1 MEYIN
6 KLSNFLSNILGV
18 ETDYIKLTII
28 SIEILI
34 VIYFVKIITK
44 KIYSKSNV
52 SGKKKFTYNRSIQ
65 MILNVISFILILLV
79 WSEKLQN
86 IITLISFISAG
97 LTIAIREIIFN
108 FFAGIYIKFSKPFEL
123 EDRIEIDG
131 IRGDVIKIN
140 ALGFEVLDVQEKEKG
155 EQSTGKI
162 THIPNSKVFQEPLK
176 NYVKAFKYIW
186 DEIMIDIDINSDL
199 EKTKEIIYNILR
211 EDEILKTI
219 PGKMEDAIDDVTVEY
234 RIYYNELMPIIYT
247 KIVKDHIELS
257 IRFLV
262 HPKKARNVE
271 NNIYEKILEE
281 YKNGNIEL
289 IVKEGNK
296 V

>member
-162 THIPNSKVFQEPLK
+162 THVPNSKVFQEPLK

-186 DEIMIDIDINSDL
+186 DEITIDININSDL
-199 EKTKEIIYNILR
+199 EKTKEIIYNILK

-219 PGKMEDAIDDVTVEY
+219 PEKMEDAIDDVTVEY
-234 RIYYNELMPIIYT
+234 RIYYNEPMPIIYT
-247 KIVKDHIELS
+247 KIVKDYIELS
-257 IRFLV
+257 VRFLV

-281 YKNGNIEL
+281 YKNGNIDL
-289 IVKEGNK
+289 IAKEGNK
-296 V
+296 I

>member
-162 THIPNSKVFQEPLK
+162 THVPNSKVFQEPLK

-186 DEIMIDIDINSDL
+186 DEITIDININSDL
-199 EKTKEIIYNILR
+199 EKTKEIIYNILK

-219 PGKMEDAIDDVTVEY
+219 AEKMEDAIDDVTVEY

-247 KIVKDHIELS
+247 KIVKDYIELS
-257 IRFLV
+257 VRFLV

-281 YKNGNIEL
+281 YKNGNIDL
-289 IVKEGNK
+289 IAKEGNK
-296 V
+296 I

>member
-1 MEYIN
+1 MGYIN
-6 KLSNFLSNILGV
+6 QISDFLSKLLGV
-18 ETDYIKLTII
+18 ETEYIKLTII
-28 SIEILI
+28 SFEIIL
-34 VIYFVKIITK
+34 VIYIIKLITK
-44 KIYSKSNV
+44 KIYSKSSV
-52 SGKKKFTYNRSIQ
+52 SSKKKFIYNRSIQ
-65 MILNVISFILILLV
+65 MVLNVITFILILLV
-79 WSEKLQN
+79 WSEKLQS

-131 IRGDVIKIN
+131 IRGDVIKIH

>member
-1 MEYIN
+1 MGYIN
-6 KLSNFLSNILGV
+6 QISDFLSKLLGV
-18 ETDYIKLTII
+18 ETEYIKLKII
-28 SIEILI
+28 SFEIIL
-34 VIYFVKIITK
+34 VIYIIKLITK
-44 KIYSKSNV
+44 KIYSKSSV
-52 SGKKKFTYNRSIQ
+52 SSKKKFIYNRSIQ
-65 MILNVISFILILLV
+65 MVLNVITFILILLV
-79 WSEKLQN
+79 WSEKLQS

>member
-162 THIPNSKVFQEPLK
+162 THVPNSKVFQEPLK

-186 DEIMIDIDINSDL
+186 DEITIDIDINSDL
-199 EKTKEIIYNILR
+199 EKTKEIIYNILK

-219 PGKMEDAIDDVTVEY
+219 PEKMEDAIDDVTVEY

-247 KIVKDHIELS
+247 KIVKDYIELS
-257 IRFLV
+257 VRFLV

-281 YKNGNIEL
+281 YKNGNIDL
-289 IVKEGNK
+289 IAKEGNK
-296 V
+296 I

>member
-162 THIPNSKVFQEPLK
+162 THVPNSKVFQEPLK

-186 DEIMIDIDINSDL
+186 DEITIDININSDL
-199 EKTKEIIYNILR
+199 EKTKEIIYNILK

-219 PGKMEDAIDDVTVEY
+219 PEKMEDAIDDVTVEY

-247 KIVKDHIELS
+247 KIVKDYIELS
-257 IRFLV
+257 VRFLV

-281 YKNGNIEL
+281 YKNGNIDL
-289 IVKEGNK
+289 IAKEGNK
-296 V
+296 I

>member
-1 MEYIN
+1 
-6 KLSNFLSNILGV
+6 
-18 ETDYIKLTII
+18 
-28 SIEILI
+28 
-34 VIYFVKIITK
+34 
-44 KIYSKSNV
+44 
-52 SGKKKFTYNRSIQ
+52 

-162 THIPNSKVFQEPLK
+162 THVPNSKVFQEPLK

-186 DEIMIDIDINSDL
+186 DEITIDIDINSDL
-199 EKTKEIIYNILR
+199 EKTKEIIYNILK

-219 PGKMEDAIDDVTVEY
+219 PEKMEDAIDDVTVEY

-247 KIVKDHIELS
+247 KIVKDYIELS
-257 IRFLV
+257 VRFLV

-281 YKNGNIEL
+281 YKNGNIDL
-289 IVKEGNK
+289 IAKEGNK
-296 V
+296 I

>member
-162 THIPNSKVFQEPLK
+162 THVPNSKVFQEPLK

-186 DEIMIDIDINSDL
+186 DEITIDININSDL
-199 EKTKEIIYNILR
+199 EKTKEIIYNILK

-219 PGKMEDAIDDVTVEY
+219 PEKMEDAIDDVTVEY

-247 KIVKDHIELS
+247 KIVKDYIELS
-257 IRFLV
+257 VRFLV

-281 YKNGNIEL
+281 YKKRNIDL
-289 IVKEGNK
+289 IAKEGNK
-296 V
+296 I

>member
-6 KLSNFLSNILGV
+6 KISQILSNLIGV

-34 VIYFVKIITK
+34 AIYFIKIITK

-65 MILNVISFILILLV
+65 MILNIISFILILLV
-79 WSEKLQN
+79 WSEKLKN

-162 THIPNSKVFQEPLK
+162 THIPNSKVFKEPLK

-186 DEIMIDIDINSDL
+186 DEITIDIDINSDL
-199 EKTKEIIYNILR
+199 GKTKGIIYNILK

-219 PGKMEDAIDDVTVEY
+219 PEKMEDAIDDVTVEY

-247 KIVKDHIELS
+247 KIVKDYIELS
-257 IRFLV
+257 VRFLV
-262 HPKKARNVE
+262 HPKKVRNVE
-271 NNIYEKILEE
+271 NNIYEKILQE
-281 YKNGNIEL
+281 YKDGNINL
-289 IVKEGNK
+289 TVKESNK